1 MLNMKNYL
9 NVNRCFHALR
19 YTVYFQDHIL
29 LLAVKMM
36 GLKNKNRCFVHLVET
51 PKALSQ
57 GNQISD
63 YRFRSE
69 QKGYYSV
76 PKTTKSTKVLA

>member
-1 MLNMKNYL
+1 
-9 NVNRCFHALR
+9 
-19 YTVYFQDHIL
+19 
-29 LLAVKMM
+29 MM